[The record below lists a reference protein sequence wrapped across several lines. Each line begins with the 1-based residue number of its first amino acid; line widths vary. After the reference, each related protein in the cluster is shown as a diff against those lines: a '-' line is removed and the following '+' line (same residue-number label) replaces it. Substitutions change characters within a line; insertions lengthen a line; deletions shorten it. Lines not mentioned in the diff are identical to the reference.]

1 MGLIFISTTPILYH
15 YFSNCSIF
23 MNLNKATSW
32 LNLVFKTWSTQECL
46 CYRAWKFLLYVVWE
60 TPYLPTVSAAKFFQ
74 GFKILK
80 YLQNTVCMSFDLF
93 IQYIYRFSIKTMFL
107 NIEYP
112 LLVWASLLVC
122 PPWSPANVNP
132 NIEMWNCYFVFHEF
146 LNEAT
151 MINLLW

>member
-1 MGLIFISTTPILYH
+1 MGLISTSATPILYH

-46 CYRAWKFLLYVVWE
+46 CYCEWKFLLYVVWE
-60 TPYLPTVSAAKFFQ
+60 TPYLPTVSSAKFFQ

-80 YLQNTVCMSFDLF
+80 NLQNTVYMSFYLF
-93 IQYIYRFSIKTMFL
+93 IQYIYRFSIKTTFL

-112 LLVWASLLVC
+112 LVVWASLLVC
-122 PPWSPANVNP
+122 PPWSPKNMNP
-132 NIEMWNCYFVFHEF
+132 DIEIFWNYYFGFYEF
-146 LNEAT
+146 INKGT
-151 MINLLW
+151 VINL